1 MTGALALIQ
10 RMRPV
15 EYLWI
20 AGRKPGS
27 GFIAHELQEVVPSA
41 VTGTKDAIDADGN
54 PDYQS
59 VDYSKLVPTL
69 VSAMQEQQ
77 TLIEALQA
85 RLTSAE
91 QSLSALRTQ
100 VAQSAPPA
108 APQNG

>member
-1 MTGALALIQ
+1 
-10 RMRPV
+10 
-15 EYLWI
+15 
-20 AGRKPGS
+20 
-27 GFIAHELQEVVPSA
+27 
-41 VTGTKDAIDADGN
+41 
-54 PDYQS
+54 
-59 VDYSKLVPTL
+59 VPTL

-100 VAQSAPPA
+100 AGQSAPPA

>member
-1 MTGALALIQ
+1 VTGA
-10 RMRPV
+10 
-15 EYLWI
+15 
-20 AGRKPGS
+20 
-27 GFIAHELQEVVPSA
+27 
-41 VTGTKDAIDADGN
+41 KDAIDTDGN

-77 TLIEALQA
+77 TLIEALQV
-85 RLTSAE
+85 RLTSVE

-100 VAQSAPPA
+100 VAQSAQPA